1 MAVKIHP
8 DCINDAF
15 ELYLKYNGERFDL
28 IDEEMHHRGWTTFKA
43 HSTLK
48 NRGLGKNFREGW
60 IERFGWKKSLEIKI
74 ATTGMAAAT
83 SAESLLFE
91 VETLRKKIFME
102 LQTKGVGSGQKDLIY
117 QHDKYVAR
125 TTEILAS
132 LDKARDNYANFIFF
146 LQHLLRA
153 ATRISPEL
161 AAAICDAE
169 EPLLDWAEREFV
181 NDPES
186 SQRSAVSGANA
197 EIRNL
202 AKDLER

>member
-1 MAVKIHP
+1 MAVKTHP

-28 IDEEMHHRGWTTFKA
+28 IDEEMHHRGWTTFK
-43 HSTLK
+43 SNSVLK
-48 NRGLGKNFREGW
+48 NKGLGPNFREGW

-102 LQTKGVGSGQKDLIY
+102 LQTKGVGIGQKDLIY

>member
-1 MAVKIHP
+1 MGTRVHP

-28 IDEEMHHRGWTTFKA
+28 IDEEMHHKGWSSFKA
-43 HSTLK
+43 ATHLL

-60 IERFGWKKSLEIKI
+60 IERFGWAKSLEIKI
-74 ATTGMAAAT
+74 ATVGMAAAT

-117 QHDKYVAR
+117 QHDRYDAR
-125 TTEILAS
+125 TTDILS
-132 LDKARDNYANFIFF
+132 QLDKARDNYGNFTFF
-146 LQHLLRA
+146 LQHLLKA
-153 ATRISPEL
+153 ATKISPEL
-161 AAAICDAE
+161 AAVLCDAE
-169 EPLLDWAEREFV
+169 DPLLDWAEREFV
-181 NDPES
+181 VDPETG
-186 SQRSAVSGANA
+186 RRGDA

-202 AKDLER
+202 AKDLEK